1 MACMGD
7 QKIDRYAGDSEIIP
21 VRYLWHKY
29 YLHTCIPWNLR
40 DSLHGATEDPS
51 TTNILEGRTTFRWV
65 YMQNV
70 RSMLLTV
77 ERESLHHFCSVCPL
91 HGDNIFLI
99 LGSSNLSAR
108 KILVQLEDH
117 SVRDNLN
124 PLHVNWIQKHT
135 ALGRSAFKDLP
146 PSM

>member
-1 MACMGD
+1 MYTEYH
-7 QKIDRYAGDSEIIP
+7 R
-21 VRYLWHKY
+21 
-29 YLHTCIPWNLR
+29 PWNLR

-77 ERESLHHFCSVCPL
+77 ERESLYYFCSVCPL
-91 HGDNIFLI
+91 HGANIFLI

-124 PLHVNWIQKHT
+124 PLHVNWIQKT
-135 ALGRSAFKDLP
+135 YSARTIRLQGSSSLQVNSLFTTELVRVFLKLGNVKTL
-146 PSM
+146 